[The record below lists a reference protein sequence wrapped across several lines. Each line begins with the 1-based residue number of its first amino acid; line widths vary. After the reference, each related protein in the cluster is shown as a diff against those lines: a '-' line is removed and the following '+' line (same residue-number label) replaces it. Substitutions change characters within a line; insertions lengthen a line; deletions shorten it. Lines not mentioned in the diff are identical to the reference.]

1 MSEQSGWKWYT
12 AGVVGLLVVSVIL
25 HLIQLLGTATLLL
38 LLSVILALY
47 FVGTLCGW
55 RIAPIALVA
64 LIGGCTTYY
73 ATLLLAFLHFPGLD
87 GIYLALILIPLM
99 MPVGAAASGYL
110 AFRLTKQRQGGGVL
124 AVRKP
129 GWH

>member
-1 MSEQSGWKWYT
+1 M
-12 AGVVGLLVVSVIL
+12 L
-25 HLIQLLGTATLLL
+25 
-38 LLSVILALY
+38 
-47 FVGTLCGW
+47 
-55 RIAPIALVA
+55 IALVA

-110 AFRLTKQRQGGGVL
+110 AFRLTKQRQGGGG
-124 AVRKP
+124 VRRAEARMALGDEAASAGATFATRGENKLCRP
-129 GWH
+129 WRGFRDFFVGRVTQG